1 MMDRM
6 KLPNLHRIK
15 RILTKGLIMITD
27 VLDYLIENYFNY
39 RGRIPAAIYVGQL
52 QYNQLAAT
60 PYLTKERM
68 EQEQYKGIPLFLH
81 ENRISY
87 IELVAAH
94 YNMRMLLPAQ
104 YRKQS

>member
-1 MMDRM
+1 MW
-6 KLPNLHRIK
+6 IS
-15 RILTKGLIMITD
+15 GMITD

-60 PYLTKERM
+60 PHLIKELS
-68 EQEQYKGIPLFLH
+68 EKEFYKGIPLFLH

-94 YNMRMLLPAQ
+94 YTMRELKPYQ
-104 YRKQS
+104 ER